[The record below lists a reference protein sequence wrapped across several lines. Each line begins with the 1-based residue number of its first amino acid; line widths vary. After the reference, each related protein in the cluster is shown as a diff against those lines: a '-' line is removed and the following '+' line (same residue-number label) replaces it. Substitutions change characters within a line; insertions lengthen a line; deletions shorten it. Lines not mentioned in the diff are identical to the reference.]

1 MSAQSSGCPA
11 ANLPPARVALL
22 VVDCEEDRAARLAVT
37 LRGRGYGVAIARDLQ
52 AALSAVIATAPSA
65 AIVGDVA
72 GTDRLEVARRLRNA
86 GVARV
91 VVLTAR
97 PGDASVPSISSGI
110 EILNP
115 SVSLDVLG
123 DYLERH
129 LPSARPASLA
139 SDWIADAMA
148 RPSDEAVA
156 ESNGAPSPD
165 PGLFDALDDGV
176 ALVDGGGRI
185 VWSNSALGRLFGIA
199 AAFARGQALATWLP
213 SRGTPLPGDSGQRET
228 PWLTTSGRRSDGTE
242 IAVDVRL
249 RLVAGPSRQAL
260 VTVRDAGPRQ
270 LIEQTLRANSDL
282 NEQLRRS
289 QKIGA
294 LGRLAGGVAHDFNNL
309 LQVIGGY
316 AETLGVDRLDR
327 ESRRRVLDSIQSATN
342 RASSLTRQLLAF
354 GRRQVL
360 VPQVLDL
367 NATVRSLEHMLTR
380 VIGEDVTLASQLSPE
395 LHHVKVDPGQIEQV
409 VLNLAINARDAML
422 DGGTL
427 EIRTENVWVDGSY
440 APRGLPVA
448 VPHGRWVQ
456 LVVRDTGSGMDP
468 DTVAQAFEPFFTTKD
483 VSRGSGLGLSMVYG
497 IVKQSDGY
505 TWIESAPGAGTA
517 VHVLLPGVDGAI
529 DSRPVDHAPSIAAGA
544 VVTGTVL
551 IVEDD
556 PEVRTLFAAFLRH
569 AGYDVLEAADGREAL
584 DVFERRGT
592 RVDLVVTDVVM
603 PNVSGPA
610 LAGALRARC
619 PDVKLLFVSGYHEK
633 TTAGPAGES
642 GTVHL
647 PKPVTRAVLLR
658 QVAALLAS
666 ARTA

>member
-1 MSAQSSGCPA
+1 VSSQSSGCRA
-11 ANLPPARVALL
+11 ANLPPARAALL
-22 VVDCEEDRAARLAVT
+22 VVDCEEDRTARLAGA
-37 LRGRGYGVAIARDLQ
+37 LRARAYGVAVARDLQ
-52 AALSAVIATAPSA
+52 AALTAATATAPSA
-65 AIVGDVA
+65 AIVGHVA
-72 GTDRLEVARRLRNA
+72 GTDSLEVARRLHDA

-91 VVLTAR
+91 VVLAAR
-97 PGDASVPSISSGI
+97 PGDAPW
-110 EILNP
+110 P
-115 SVSLDVLG
+115 SVSGGIEFLDDTVSPDSLG
-123 DYLERH
+123 EHLDRH
-129 LPSARPASLA
+129 LSAARPASPA
-139 SDWIADAMA
+139 SDWIADAIA
-148 RPSDEAVA
+148 RPNGESVA
-156 ESNGAPSPD
+156 DSGGAASPD

-176 ALVDGGGRI
+176 ALVDAGGRI
-185 VWSNSALGRLFGIA
+185 VWSNSAFGRLFGIA

-213 SRGTPLPGDSGQRET
+213 TRGTPLPGDNPQRDT

-242 IAVDVRL
+242 VAVDVRL
-249 RLVAGPSRQAL
+249 RLVAGASRQAL

-282 NEQLRRS
+282 SEQLRRS

-327 ESRRRVLDSIQSATN
+327 ESRRRVLDSIQNATN

-380 VIGEDVTLASQLSPE
+380 VIGEDITLVSHLSAD

-427 EIRTENVWVDGSY
+427 EIHTENVAVDANY

-448 VPHGRWVQ
+448 VPHGPWVH

-505 TWIESAPGAGTA
+505 TWIESAPGAGTT
-517 VHVLLPGVDGAI
+517 VHVLLPGVDGAVEN
-529 DSRPVDHAPSIAAGA
+529 RQADHAPSTAANG

-556 PEVRTLFAAFLRH
+556 PEVRALFAAFLRH

-584 DVFERRGT
+584 DVFERRAEP
-592 RVDLVVTDVVM
+592 VDLVVTDVVM

-619 PDVKLLFVSGYHEK
+619 PDVKLLFVSGYNEQ
-633 TTAGPAGES
+633 TAGPAAES